1 MTLVRTMAAAMLALA
16 VAGCAKGEKEGNAAA
31 SANAAAANA
40 SASNEAAPVA
50 EPEGD
55 NAANAVNAAAEETTG
70 SDPESAMYGDCY
82 LKVDGKVYI
91 DVKKDCPMFPL
102 NDGKGGLIVNS
113 DGEEY
118 LGGYF
123 AYLQPNGDGTASASW
138 NEEKGATHAQS
149 PLSETLKRDGACW
162 YDKRVRICA
171 TKR

>member
-1 MTLVRTMAAAMLALA
+1 MTLVRSMAAAMLALA
-16 VAGCAKGEKEGNAAA
+16 VAGCAKGEQEGNAAA
-31 SANAAAANA
+31 PANAAAANA

-50 EPEGD
+50 APEGD
-55 NAANAVNAAAEETTG
+55 NAANAAAPEEATG
-70 SDPESAMYGDCY
+70 SDPESAIYGDCY

-162 YDKRVRICA
+162 FDKRVRICA

>member
-16 VAGCAKGEKEGNAAA
+16 VVGCAKDDKDGNAAA
-31 SANAAAANA
+31 PSNTAAANA
-40 SASNEAAPVA
+40 SPANEAAPVA
-50 EPEGD
+50 APEGD
-55 NAANAVNAAAEETTG
+55 NAANAAAPGEASG

-91 DVKKDCPMFPL
+91 DIKKDCPMFPL

-113 DGEEY
+113 DGEEL
-118 LGGYF
+118 LGDYF

-138 NEEKGATHAQS
+138 NEEKGATHAQA

>member
-40 SASNEAAPVA
+40 SVSNETAPV
-50 EPEGD
+50 GD

>member
-1 MTLVRTMAAAMLALA
+1 MTVGRTMAAAMLALA
-16 VAGCAKGEKEGNAAA
+16 VAGCAGGEKDGNAAA
-31 SANAAAANA
+31 PANEIVANV

-50 EPEGD
+50 APAGD
-55 NAANAVNAAAEETTG
+55 SAANAAADEGATG

-149 PLSETLKRDGACW
+149 LLSETLKRDGACW

>member
-16 VAGCAKGEKEGNAAA
+16 TAGCAKAEKDGNAAA
-31 SANAAAANA
+31 SANA
-40 SASNEAAPVA
+40 SASSLPAPVAAPV
-50 EPEGD
+50 GG
-55 NAANAVNAAAEETTG
+55 NAANSANAAAPEEATG

-82 LKVDGKVYI
+82 LKIDGKVYI

-171 TKR
+171 TKG